1 MVSGRPYPAKV
12 RRAHRAPD
20 RAPDRALGPYRMTR
34 PSAFSD
40 FGSDP
45 LRQML
50 LPALVAIPLAAALAF
65 GGVNYMAALAI
76 VGVGGGLF
84 LANPRAFILAFL
96 VLIALRNFVAGG
108 ERMGGDNINFDL
120 GGLANAL
127 ATGIGLVYFL
137 VLWKNPFKGR
147 SLTLAYGVFLAL
159 FAISISWAPDFRWA
173 IRFVTRLSA
182 PFFTY
187 LIISDML
194 DRRMVRQVIGAIYAS
209 SVIPIVYGFYQWI
222 TGSGNDFTEGYNR
235 VNSSF
240 FHPAHFSM
248 YLTFLFCLAYAEL
261 LDPIAKNRALRLV
274 YIVLICAL
282 EVSTYTRISWLAM
295 GFCFVYLSWV
305 YHKRTYIVIG
315 AALGFVTLLAMG
327 GGILERITS
336 VGDILSS
343 ENIYDLNSS
352 VGWRLYFWDE
362 IARRFWDAP
371 WFGFGAGS
379 SVMLGVELFGLE
391 AAPHNGY
398 LRVLYETGIV
408 GMAAFL
414 WVLGVMLWQGVR
426 LVRSKLDNRLTLIS
440 HVYVTMTVTYA
451 LLNLTDN
458 ILEYYE
464 VAIYQWAILSLVEY
478 NNLHA
483 ARAGIIKQS
492 AFEEDLAADPEQIGE
507 LVAAAAEAEVPLTA
521 AVGPPPRALPADRGI

>member
-1 MVSGRPYPAKV
+1 VDVKSSPFA
-12 RRAHRAPD
+12 
-20 RAPDRALGPYRMTR
+20 
-34 PSAFSD
+34 D

-45 LRQML
+45 VRQL
-50 LPALVAIPLAAALAF
+50 ILPAAAAIPLALALGY

-84 LANPRAFILAFL
+84 MANPRAFILGFL
-96 VLIALRNFVAGG
+96 MLISLRNFIAGG
-108 ERMGGDNINFDL
+108 ERMGTEGLNFDL
-120 GGLANAL
+120 GGLANVL
-127 ATGIGLVYFL
+127 ATGIGIVYFL

-147 SLTLAYGVFLAL
+147 SLTLPYGVFLGL
-159 FAISISWAPDFRWA
+159 FAISMFWAPDFRWA
-173 IRFVTRLSA
+173 VRFVTRLAA

-187 LIISDML
+187 LIISDMI
-194 DRRMVRQVIGAIYAS
+194 DSKMVKQVISSMYAS

-222 TGSGNDFTEGYNR
+222 TGTGNDVTEGYNR

-248 YLTFLFCLAYAEL
+248 YLTFLFCLAYAEF
-261 LDPIAKNRALRLV
+261 LDPRAKNRALRLF
-274 YIVLICAL
+274 YIVLLVAL
-282 EVSTYTRISWLAM
+282 EISTYTRISWLAM
-295 GFCFVYLSWV
+295 GLCFLYLSWV
-305 YHKRTYIVIG
+305 YGKRSYILATAAVG
-315 AALGFVTLLAMG
+315 AVVLLGAG
-327 GGILERITS
+327 GGIIERFTS
-336 VGDILSS
+336 VGDVLGSD
-343 ENIYDLNSS
+343 NVYDLNSS

-362 IARRFWDAP
+362 ILRRIWDRP

-379 SVMLGVELFGLE
+379 SVMLGVEIFGVE

-408 GMAAFL
+408 GFLAFT
-414 WVLGVMLWQGVR
+414 WVLGVMFWQGLR
-426 LVRSKLDNRLTLIS
+426 MIRQRLDNRLTYIS

-464 VAIYQWAILSLVEY
+464 VAIYQWAILSLVEF

-483 ARAGIIKQS
+483 ARAGLIDEA
-492 AFEEDLAADPEQIGE
+492 AFEEVLEAQPDAIVEINTAVNEIAAQPK
-507 LVAAAAEAEVPLTA
+507 AT
-521 AVGPPPRALPADRGI
+521 

>member
-1 MVSGRPYPAKV
+1 MK
-12 RRAHRAPD
+12 
-20 RAPDRALGPYRMTR
+20 
-34 PSAFSD
+34 PSPLAD
-40 FGSDP
+40 LGSDP
-45 LRQML
+45 VRQFL
-50 LPALVAIPLAAALAF
+50 VPAMVALPLAAALAF

-76 VGVGGGLF
+76 VAVGGGLF

-96 VLIALRNFVAGG
+96 GLISLRNFIAGG
-108 ERMGGDNINFDL
+108 ERIEAGGIDFDL
-120 GGLANAL
+120 GGLANVL
-127 ATGIGLVYFL
+127 ATGIGVVYFL

-147 SLTLAYGVFLAL
+147 SLTIPYGIFLGL
-159 FAISISWAPDFRWA
+159 FAVSIWWAPDFRWA

-194 DRRMVRQVIGAIYAS
+194 DRKMVNQVIQAMYAS

-222 TGSGNDFTEGYNR
+222 TGTGNDVTEGYNR

-248 YLTFLFCLAYAEL
+248 YLTFLFCLAYAEF
-261 LDPIAKNRALRLV
+261 LDPRKGNKAIRLL
-274 YIVLICAL
+274 YIVAITAL
-282 EVSTYTRISWLAM
+282 EISTYTRISWLAY
-295 GFCFVYLSWV
+295 GFCFLYLSWV
-305 YHKRTYIVIG
+305 YGKRAYI
-315 AALGFVTLLAMG
+315 AAGVVLGGFVLLAAG
-327 GGILERITS
+327 GGIIERFTS
-336 VGDILSS
+336 VGEVLGSD
-343 ENIYDLNSS
+343 NVYDLNSS

-362 IARRFWDAP
+362 ILRRFWDRP

-379 SVMLGVELFGLE
+379 SVMLGVEIFGVE

-398 LRVLYETGIV
+398 LRVLYETGLV
-408 GMAAFL
+408 GMLSFF
-414 WVLGVMLWQGVR
+414 WVLGVMFWQGFR
-426 LVRSKLDNRLTLIS
+426 LIRRRLDNRLTFVS

-483 ARAGIIKQS
+483 ARAGIIAQAS
-492 AFEEDLAADPEQIGE
+492 FEEELEAEDEAIRELAEVAKETEVE
-507 LVAAAAEAEVPLTA
+507 LV
-521 AVGPPPRALPADRGI
+521 RPA

>member
-1 MVSGRPYPAKV
+1 MQ
-12 RRAHRAPD
+12 
-20 RAPDRALGPYRMTR
+20 
-34 PSAFSD
+34 PSPFAD
-40 FGSDP
+40 LGSDP
-45 LRQML
+45 VRQF
-50 LPALVAIPLAAALAF
+50 LVPIAVAVPLAAALAF

-76 VGVGGGLF
+76 VAIGGGLF

-96 VLIALRNFVAGG
+96 VLISLRNFIAGG
-108 ERMGGDNINFDL
+108 ERMGAGGIDFDL
-120 GGLANAL
+120 GGLANVL
-127 ATGIGLVYFL
+127 ATGIGIVYFL

-147 SLTLAYGVFLAL
+147 SLTVPYAVFLGL
-159 FAISISWAPDFRWA
+159 FAVSIYWAPDFRWA

-194 DRRMVRQVIGAIYAS
+194 DRKMVDQVIAAMYAS

-222 TGSGNDFTEGYNR
+222 TGTGNDITEGYNR

-248 YLTFLFCLAYAEL
+248 YLTFLFCLAYAEF
-261 LDPIAKNRALRLV
+261 LDPRKPNKAVRLL
-274 YIVLICAL
+274 YILAISAL
-282 EVSTYTRISWLAM
+282 EISTYTRISWVAYA
-295 GFCFVYLSWV
+295 FCFLYLSWV
-305 YHKRTYIVIG
+305 YGKRAYI
-315 AALGFVTLLAMG
+315 AAAAVVGGFVLIAFG
-327 GGILERITS
+327 GGIIERFTS
-336 VGDILSS
+336 VTAVLGSDNL
-343 ENIYDLNSS
+343 YDLNSS

-362 IARRFWDAP
+362 ITRRFWDKP
-371 WFGFGAGS
+371 WFGFGAGA
-379 SVMLGVELFGLE
+379 SVMLGVEIFGVE

-408 GMAAFL
+408 GALAFL
-414 WVLGVMLWQGVR
+414 WVLGVMLWQGFR
-426 LVRSKLDNRLTLIS
+426 LIRRRLDNRLTFIS

-483 ARAGIIKQS
+483 ARAGLIEQAS
-492 AFEEDLAADPEQIGE
+492 FEEE
-507 LVAAAAEAEVPLTA
+507 VEAEEASVRELEE
-521 AVGPPPRALPADRGI
+521 AVKELEGEPKAS